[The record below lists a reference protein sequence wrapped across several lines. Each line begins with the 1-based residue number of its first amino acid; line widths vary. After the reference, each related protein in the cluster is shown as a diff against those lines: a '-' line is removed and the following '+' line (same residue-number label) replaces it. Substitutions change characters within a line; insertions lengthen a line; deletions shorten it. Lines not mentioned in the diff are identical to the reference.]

1 MSLIKTNDHHE
12 INSMKNKKSQHP
24 PAGKEWTTR
33 TGFSTQEIQLA
44 GEIWLEGNPL
54 LIGSELAGWYRSLA
68 QEDRLE
74 SGP

>member
-1 MSLIKTNDHHE
+1 MFAPEKNEPPEQASARKRYRLAEEISLE
-12 INSMKNKKSQHP
+12 
-24 PAGKEWTTR
+24 E
-33 TGFSTQEIQLA
+33 
-44 GEIWLEGNPL
+44 NPL